1 MKYPLSENEIFS
13 HRPKPFFFIT
23 TSEEADLTLS
33 KTRQSLKELKD
44 CGFGGF
50 ILFNKAYTKENYLDD
65 GWFAMVENFAIAAR
79 ELGLAMWINDGFDFP
94 PGNVAG
100 KVEEIAP
107 ELKQQRIRMENG
119 ELQIKEEAWGFPAFE
134 HPRSG
139 ELFVELVYEEYKKRV
154 GQYFGDPIV
163 GFFSDADNRRIFPDV
178 MYDKNAPA
186 WDYFPWTDDFAE
198 SFRAQYGYDILPH
211 LEGVLKREST
221 VYSRDYWEHAGRLY
235 HRWFKNNHA
244 WLQKHDLLYTGHTSD
259 SSPFLY
265 HHAPRSSCFSEGRFS
280 DLESNFDFPGTDQ
293 EMLAIDTGKH
303 LRIETMYQPHAVW
316 GQSLAVRMKDY
327 FDMTHDTRA
336 KQAFS
341 TAFMYG
347 RKEVMCEMF
356 AASNFGVSPA
366 ELKQISTFQI
376 MQGVTF
382 VVPHAYHYR
391 FNGDIKYFAPPE
403 FSNRGMIGYSINQ
416 LNDEIAELTC
426 MMSKGRSLCPVALL
440 DPTDAVW
447 MNDFEE
453 EKFFCAFAA
462 LNRLPYGYAICDAG
476 KIVSGQVDF
485 QVVVAAGFSLG
496 EETRAEFAK
505 KGIAVLDETELDKL
519 ADLISCDVS
528 FTGTGTPHFVRKIID
543 GEEFTFI
550 ANVEN
555 EQPVQGVL
563 TAYGKEK
570 EVFLYPGDCYYISA
584 SYDNIPAPEKAG
596 VSVCNLPETM
606 EVTFSQ
612 PNLLPMEW
620 FADATVK
627 TEDAPTLSFPFTC
640 SDALAGVKLYIP
652 KIGIVTSV
660 MLDGAALTGCDGMV
674 YDDAY
679 TVYSLPDL
687 KAGGHEIAIGK
698 GGAFHDYDRIF
709 LEGEFD
715 VAIGGSTAPHKCV
728 LNLYNMKVSVPEKVE
743 VTLSRRRNTLST
755 QKSWALQGQP
765 FYSGETV
772 YRCTL
777 DLPEDG
783 TYRLKLPAVRDVV
796 DLYVD
801 GICWGRITRP
811 PYSFRLNAAKGAHE
825 ITLRI
830 VNSLGNQ
837 MECYAEES
845 GLLSGGV
852 MEKI

>member
-1 MKYPLSENEIFS
+1 MQYPLSENEIFAY
-13 HRPKPFFFIT
+13 RPKPFFFIT
-23 TSEEADLTLS
+23 TSDPTDLTPE
-33 KTRQSLKELKD
+33 KTLESLQDLKE

-50 ILFNKAYTKENYLDD
+50 VLFNKAYTEENYLGE
-65 GWFAMVENFAIAAR
+65 GWFTMVRNFAAAAKK
-79 ELGLAMWINDGFDFP
+79 LGLIMWINDGFDFP

-100 KVEEIAP
+100 KVEKIAP
-107 ELKQQRIRMENG
+107 ELKQKRVRMENG
-119 ELQIKEEAWGFPAFE
+119 QPKVEEVDWGFPAFE

-139 ELFVELVYEEYKKRV
+139 ELFVELVYEQYKKEV

-178 MYDKNAPA
+178 MYNKNAPA

-198 SFRAQYGYDILPH
+198 SFQAAYGYDIVPH
-211 LEGVLKREST
+211 MDGVLKREST
-221 VYSRDYWEHAGRLY
+221 KYSRDYWEHAGRMY

-303 LRIETMYQPHAVW
+303 LRIESMYQPHAVW
-316 GQSLAVRMKDY
+316 GQPLAVRMKDY

-347 RKEVMCEMF
+347 KKEVMCEMF

-416 LNDEIAELTC
+416 LNDEIAQLTC
-426 MMSKGRSLCPVALL
+426 MMSKGQSLCPIALL

-453 EKFFCAFAA
+453 EKFFDAFTA
-462 LNRLPYGYAICDAG
+462 LNRLPYGYAICDAE
-476 KIVSGQVDF
+476 KIASGAVKF
-485 QVVVAAGFSLG
+485 QVAIAAGFSPDDATKAKFEKLG
-496 EETRAEFAK
+496 VT
-505 KGIAVLDETELDKL
+505 LLNETELHKL
-519 ADLISCDVS
+519 PSLIPCDV
-528 FTGTGTPHFVRKIID
+528 TYCGTGTPHFVRKNID
-543 GEEFTFI
+543 GEEFCFI

-555 EQPVQGVL
+555 SEPVVGKL

-570 EVFLYPGDCYYISA
+570 EICLYPGDVIYISA
-584 SYDNIPAPEKAG
+584 NYDNIPEPEKTGTIVAR
-596 VSVCNLPETM
+596 LPEIM
-606 EVTFSQ
+606 DANFHR
-612 PNLLPMEW
+612 PNLIQMEW
-620 FADATVK
+620 FAGGVIK
-627 TEDAPTLSFPFTC
+627 TESDALLRFPFTC
-640 SDALAGVKLYIP
+640 ADSLDHVKLFIP
-652 KIGIVTSV
+652 KTDIVTSV
-660 MLDGAALTGCDGMV
+660 TLDGVALTAYKGIV
-674 YDDAY
+674 YDDEYTAY
-679 TVYSLPDL
+679 VLETLPV
-687 KAGGHEIAIGK
+687 GVHEIAIGK
-698 GGAFHDYDRIF
+698 NGAFHDYDRI
-709 LEGEFD
+709 LLWGEFD
-715 VAIGGSTAPHKCV
+715 VDITCSTEPYKTV
-728 LNLYNMKVSVPEKVE
+728 LNLYNIKVSVPETVE
-743 VTLSRRRNTLST
+743 ITLYKRRTTLST
-755 QKSWALQGQP
+755 QKSWAEQGQP
-765 FYSGETV
+765 FYSSKVDYT
-772 YRCTL
+772 CTL
-777 DLPEDG
+777 ELPEKG
-783 TYRLKLPAVRDVV
+783 AYRLTLPRVRDVV

-801 GICWGRITRP
+801 GLSMGRITRP
-811 PYSFRLNAAKGAHE
+811 PYSFTFETHKGLHE
-825 ITLRI
+825 IKLRV
-830 VNSLGNQ
+830 VNSLGNE

-845 GLLSGGV
+845 GILQGGII
-852 MEKI
+852 EKI

>member
-1 MKYPLSENEIFS
+1 MKYPLSENEIFAY
-13 HRPKPFFFIT
+13 RPKPFFFIT
-23 TSEEADLTLS
+23 TSDEADLTPE
-33 KTRQSLKELKD
+33 KTEQSLRELKD

-50 ILFNKAYTKENYLDD
+50 ILFNKAYTEKNYLGD
-65 GWFAMVENFAIAAR
+65 GWFDMVRNFAAAAKK
-79 ELGLAMWINDGFDFP
+79 LGLEMWINDGFDFP

-100 KVEEIAP
+100 KVEKIAP
-107 ELKQQRIRMENG
+107 ELKQKRVRMKDG
-119 ELQIKEEAWGFPAFE
+119 QLKIVEEDWGFPAFE

-154 GQYFGDPIV
+154 GQYFGNPIV

-178 MYDKNAPA
+178 MYSKNAPA

-198 SFRAQYGYDILPH
+198 SFQAHYGYDIIPH

-221 VYSRDYWEHAGRLY
+221 NYSRDYWEHAGRMY

-244 WLQKHDLLYTGHTSD
+244 WLQKHNLLYTGHTSD

-316 GQSLAVRMKDY
+316 GRPLALRMKDY

-347 RKEVMCEMF
+347 KKEVMCEMF

-376 MQGVTF
+376 MQGITF

-403 FSNRGMIGYSINQ
+403 FSGRGMIGYSVNQ

-426 MMSKGRSLCPVALL
+426 MMSKGQSLCPVALL

-453 EKFFCAFAA
+453 EKFFSAFAA
-462 LNRLPYGYAICDAG
+462 LNRLPYGYAICDTE
-476 KIVSGQVDF
+476 KILSGQVKF
-485 QVVVAAGFSLG
+485 QAAIAAGFQVDDAI
-496 EETRAEFAK
+496 TAKFAEL
-505 KGIAVLDETELDKL
+505 GIALLNETELDKL
-519 ADLISCDVS
+519 ADLISCDVVY
-528 FTGTGTPHFVRKIID
+528 TGTGTPHFVRKIID
-543 GEEFTFI
+543 TEEFCFV

-555 EQPVQGVL
+555 AEPIRGKL
-563 TAYGKEK
+563 AAYGKEK
-570 EVFLYPGDCYYISA
+570 EICLYPGDVVYISA
-584 SYDNIPAPEKAG
+584 SYDNIPELPKTGTPVAT
-596 VSVCNLPETM
+596 LPETM
-606 EVTFSQ
+606 DVTFAQ

-620 FADATVK
+620 FAGAAVK
-627 TEDAPTLSFPFTC
+627 TEDAPTLSFPFAC
-640 SDALAGVKLYIP
+640 ADALAGIKLYIP
-652 KIGIVTSV
+652 KTPIVTSV
-660 MLDGAALTGCDGMV
+660 TLDGEALAGCDGMV

-679 TVYSLPDL
+679 TIYAFPEL
-687 KAGGHEIAIGK
+687 KSGAHEIAIGK
-698 GGAFHDYDRIF
+698 NGAFHDYDRIF

-715 VAIGGSTAPHKCV
+715 ISISGSTHPHKVV
-728 LNLYNMKVSVPEKVE
+728 LNLYNIKVSVPETVE
-743 VTLSRRRNTLST
+743 VSLSARRNTLSS
-755 QKSWALQGQP
+755 QQSWALQGQT
-765 FYSGETV
+765 FYSGEAE
-772 YRCTL
+772 YSCTME
-777 DLPEDG
+777 LPENG
-783 TYRLKLPAVRDVV
+783 EYRLTMPRVRDVV
-796 DLYVD
+796 DLYLD
-801 GICWGRITRP
+801 GQHLGRITRP
-811 PYSFRLNAAKGAHE
+811 PYSFTFPAAKGWHKLS
-825 ITLRI
+825 LRV

-845 GLLSGGV
+845 GILQGGII
-852 MEKI
+852 EKI

>member
-1 MKYPLSENEIFS
+1 MKYPLSENEVFAY
-13 HRPKPFFFIT
+13 RPKPFFFIT
-23 TSEEADLTLS
+23 TSDDSDLTLER
-33 KTRQSLKELKD
+33 TRQSLKELKD

-50 ILFNKAYTKENYLDD
+50 ILFNKAYTEANYLGD
-65 GWFAMVENFAIAAR
+65 GWFTMVENFAIAAR
-79 ELGLAMWINDGFDFP
+79 ELGLEMWINDGFDFP

-100 KVEEIAP
+100 KVEKIAP
-107 ELKQQRIRMENG
+107 ELKQKRVRMENG
-119 ELQIKEEAWGFPAFE
+119 TLTVKEEDWGFPAFE

-198 SFRAQYGYDILPH
+198 SFEAAYGYDILPH
-211 LEGVLKREST
+211 MEGVLKREST
-221 VYSRDYWEHAGRLY
+221 VYSRDYWEHAGRMY

-280 DLESNFDFPGTDQ
+280 DLESQFDFPGTDQ

-303 LRIETMYQPHAVW
+303 LRIESMYQPHAVW
-316 GQSLAVRMKDY
+316 GQPLALRMKDY

-347 RKEVMCEMF
+347 KKEVMCEMF

-366 ELKQISTFQI
+366 EQKQISTFQI

-403 FSNRGMIGYSINQ
+403 FSDRGMIGYCVNQ

-426 MMSKGRSLCPVALL
+426 MMSNGQSLCPVALL

-453 EKFFCAFAA
+453 EKFFSAFAA

-476 KIVSGQVDF
+476 KILSGQVQF
-485 QVVVAAGFSLG
+485 RVAIAAGFEVDAETKAKFAQLG
-496 EETRAEFAK
+496 VAL
-505 KGIAVLDETELDKL
+505 LDETELSKL
-519 ADLISCDVS
+519 SALIPCDVS
-528 FTGTGTPHFVRKIID
+528 YSGTGTPHFVRKNIE
-543 GEEFTFI
+543 GEEFCFI

-555 EQPVQGVL
+555 AEPVVGKL
-563 TAYGKEK
+563 TAYGRKKEI
-570 EVFLYPGDCYYISA
+570 FLYPGDCYYISA
-584 SYDNIPAPEKAG
+584 SFDNIPDPEKAG
-596 VSVCNLPETM
+596 KVAATLPETM
-606 EVTFSQ
+606 DVSFAQ
-612 PNLLPMEW
+612 PNILPMEW
-620 FADATVK
+620 FAGGIIK
-627 TEDAPTLSFPFTC
+627 TEGDPHLVFPFAC
-640 SDALAGVKLYIP
+640 ADSLANVKLYIP
-652 KIGIVTSV
+652 KTEILTSV
-660 MLDGAALTGCDGMV
+660 ALDGTALSGCDGKV
-674 YDDAY
+674 YDDDY
-679 TVYSLPDL
+679 WMYQLPEL
-687 KAGGHEIAIGK
+687 EAGKHQIAIQK
-698 GGAFHDYDRIF
+698 TGAFHDYDRIF

-715 VAIGGSTAPHKCV
+715 VAVAGSTAPYKTV
-728 LNLYNMKVSVPEKVE
+728 LNLYNIKVSVPETVE
-743 VTLSRRRNTLST
+743 VTLSQRRNSLATDT
-755 QKSWALQGQP
+755 SWALQGQT
-765 FYSGETV
+765 FYSGEAE
-772 YRCTL
+772 YSCTL
-777 DLPEDG
+777 ELPENG
-783 TYRLKLPAVRDVV
+783 NYRLKLPRVRDVV
-796 DLYVD
+796 DLYLD
-801 GICWGRITRP
+801 GQHLGRITRP
-811 PYSFRLNAAKGAHE
+811 PYSFSFAADQGAHK
-825 ITLRI
+825 ITLRV

-845 GLLSGGV
+845 GIMAGGII
-852 MEKI
+852 EKL

>member
-1 MKYPLSENEIFS
+1 MKYPLSENEIFAY
-13 HRPKPFFFIT
+13 RPKPFFFIT
-23 TSEEADLTLS
+23 TSDEADLTPE
-33 KTRQSLKELKD
+33 KTEQSLRELKD

-50 ILFNKAYTKENYLDD
+50 ILFNKAYTEKNYLGD
-65 GWFAMVENFAIAAR
+65 GWFDMVRNFAAAAKK
-79 ELGLAMWINDGFDFP
+79 LGLEMWINDGFDFP

-100 KVEEIAP
+100 KVEKIAP
-107 ELKQQRIRMENG
+107 ELKQQRIRMKNG
-119 ELQIKEEAWGFPAFE
+119 QLKVAEEDWGFPAFE

-154 GQYFGDPIV
+154 GEYFGNPIV

-178 MYDKNAPA
+178 MYDKNIPA
-186 WDYFPWTDDFAE
+186 WDYFPWTEDFAE
-198 SFRAQYGYDILPH
+198 SFEATYGYDIIPH
-211 LEGVLKREST
+211 MEGVLKREST
-221 VYSRDYWEHAGRLY
+221 KFSRDYWEHAGRMY
-235 HRWFKNNHA
+235 YRWFKNNHE
-244 WLQKHDLLYTGHTSD
+244 WLQRHDLLYTGHTSD

-316 GQSLAVRMKDY
+316 GQPLDLRMKDY

-347 RKEVMCEMF
+347 KKEVMCEMF

-366 ELKQISTFQI
+366 ELTQISTFQI

-403 FSNRGMIGYSINQ
+403 FSSRGMIGYSVNQ

-426 MMSKGRSLCPVALL
+426 MMSKGQSLCPVALL

-453 EKFFCAFAA
+453 EKYFSAFAA
-462 LNRLPYGYAICDAG
+462 LNRLPYGYAICDAE
-476 KIVSGQVDF
+476 KILSGQVKF
-485 QVVVAAGFSLG
+485 RAAIAAGFQVDDAIKAKFAELG
-496 EETRAEFAK
+496 VA
-505 KGIAVLDETELDKL
+505 LLNETELDKL
-519 ADLISCDVS
+519 ADLISCDVTY
-528 FTGTGTPHFVRKIID
+528 TGTGTPHFVRKLID
-543 GEEFTFI
+543 GEEFCFV

-555 EQPVQGVL
+555 AEPVRGKL

-570 EVFLYPGDCYYISA
+570 EIFLYPGDVVYISA

-596 VSVCNLPETM
+596 TPVAALPDTM
-606 EVTFSQ
+606 EVTFRQ

-620 FADATVK
+620 FAGAVIK
-627 TEDAPTLSFPFTC
+627 TEDAPALFFPFAC
-640 SDALAGVKLYIP
+640 ADDLAGIKLYIP
-652 KIGIVTSV
+652 KTHIVTSV
-660 MLDGAALTGCDGMV
+660 TLDGAALTGCDGMV

-679 TVYSLPDL
+679 MVYALPEL
-687 KAGGHEIAIGK
+687 KSGAHEIAIGK
-698 GGAFHDYDRIF
+698 NAPFHDYDRIF

-715 VAIGGSTAPHKCV
+715 LSIGGSTQPHKCV
-728 LNLYNMKVSVPEKVE
+728 LNLYNIKVSVPETVE
-743 VTLSRRRNTLST
+743 VTLSARRNTLST
-755 QKSWALQGQP
+755 NKSWALQGQT
-765 FYSGETV
+765 FYSGEVEYSCTV
-772 YRCTL
+772 E
-777 DLPEDG
+777 LPEDG
-783 TYRLKLPAVRDVV
+783 QYRLSMPQVRDVV
-796 DLYVD
+796 DLYLD
-801 GICWGRITRP
+801 GQHLGRITRP
-811 PYSFRLNAAKGAHE
+811 PYSFTFPAVKGLHKL
-825 ITLRI
+825 TLRV

-837 MECYAEES
+837 MECYAEQS
-845 GLLSGGV
+845 GILQGGII
-852 MEKI
+852 EKI

>member
-1 MKYPLSENEIFS
+1 MKYSLSESEIFAY
-13 HRPKPFFFIT
+13 RPKPFFFIT
-23 TSEEADLTLS
+23 TSDDSDLTPG
-33 KTRQSLKELKD
+33 KTEQSLKELKD

-50 ILFNKAYTKENYLDD
+50 ILFNKAYTEENYLGD
-65 GWFAMVENFAIAAR
+65 GWFNMVKNFAVAAKK
-79 ELGLAMWINDGFDFP
+79 LGLEMWINDGFDFP

-100 KVEEIAP
+100 KVEKIAP
-107 ELKQQRIRMENG
+107 ELKQKHICMEDG
-119 ELQIKEEAWGFPAFE
+119 QLKIKEEEWGFPAFE

-154 GQYFGDPIV
+154 GEYFGDPIV
-163 GFFSDADNRRIFPDV
+163 GFFSDADNRRIFPNV
-178 MYDKNAPA
+178 MYDHNDPA

-198 SFRAQYGYDILPH
+198 SFQAVYGYDIIPH
-211 LEGVLKREST
+211 MEKVLGRECIPQ
-221 VYSRDYWEHAGRLY
+221 SRDYWEHAGRMY
-235 HRWFKNNHA
+235 HRWFKNNHE
-244 WLQKHDLLYTGHTSD
+244 WLQRHDLLYTGHTSD

-293 EMLAIDTGKH
+293 EMMAIDTGKH

-316 GQSLAVRMKDY
+316 GQPLDLRMKDY

-336 KQAFS
+336 KQAGS
-341 TAFMYG
+341 TAFMYD

-426 MMSKGRSLCPVALL
+426 MMSKGSSVCPVALL

-453 EKFFCAFAA
+453 EKFFAAFTA
-462 LNRLPYGYAICDAG
+462 LNRLPYGYVICDAE
-476 KIVSGQVDF
+476 KIISGAVPF
-485 QVVVAAGFSLG
+485 RVAIAAGFRVDDAL
-496 EETRAEFAK
+496 RAKLAE
-505 KGIAVLDETELDKL
+505 KGVALLDETELNKL
-519 ADLISCDVS
+519 SDLIPCDVAYQ
-528 FTGTGTPHFVRKIID
+528 GTGTPHFLRKVID
-543 GEEFTFI
+543 GEEFCFV

-555 EQPVQGVL
+555 AEPVQGKL

-570 EVFLYPGDCYYISA
+570 DIFLYPGEVIYISP
-584 SYDNIPAPEKAG
+584 SYDNIPEPEKAG
-596 VSVCNLPETM
+596 TPVASLPTEM
-606 EVTFSQ
+606 AVTFHQ
-612 PNLLPMEW
+612 PNLLPLEW
-620 FADATVK
+620 FAGAAIK
-627 TEDAPTLSFPFTC
+627 TEDVNVLRFPFICT
-640 SDALAGVKLYIP
+640 DALTGVKLYIP
-652 KIGIVTSV
+652 KTQIVTSV
-660 MLDGAALTGCDGMV
+660 TLDGAAITGCDGSV

-679 TVYSLPDL
+679 TVYSLADL
-687 KAGGHEIAIGK
+687 APGSHEIAICK
-698 GGAFHDYDRIF
+698 NGAFHDYDRLF

-715 VAIGGSTAPHKCV
+715 VSVDGSTEPYKCV
-728 LNLYNMKVSVPEKVE
+728 LNLYNIKVSVPETVE
-743 VTLSRRRNTLST
+743 VTLSKRRNALST
-755 QKSWALQGQP
+755 RISWAEQGQI
-765 FYSGETV
+765 FYSGETEYSCCV
-772 YRCTL
+772 

-783 TYRLKLPAVRDVV
+783 EYRLTMPRVRDVV
-796 DLYVD
+796 DMYLD
-801 GICWGRITRP
+801 GKNLGRIIRP
-811 PYSFRLNAAKGAHE
+811 PYAFRFAASKGAHK
-825 ITLRI
+825 ITLRV

-845 GLLSGGV
+845 GLLCGGTV
-852 MEKI
+852 ERI

>member
-1 MKYPLSENEIFS
+1 MKYPLSESEIFAY
-13 HRPKPFFFIT
+13 RPKPFFFIT
-23 TSEEADLTLS
+23 SSDDSDLTPE
-33 KTRQSLKELKD
+33 KTEQSLRELKA

-50 ILFNKAYTKENYLDD
+50 ILFNKAYTEKNYLGD
-65 GWFAMVENFAIAAR
+65 GWFSMVENFAAAAKK
-79 ELGLAMWINDGFDFP
+79 LGLTMWINDGFDFP

-100 KVEEIAP
+100 KVEKIAP
-107 ELKQQRIRMENG
+107 ELKQKRVRMENG
-119 ELQIKEEAWGFPAFE
+119 QLKIKEEDWGFPAFE

-198 SFRAQYGYDILPH
+198 SFRAAYGYDIIPH
-211 LEGVLKREST
+211 MEGVLKREST
-221 VYSRDYWEHAGRLY
+221 KFSRDYWEHAGRLY
-235 HRWFKNNHA
+235 HRWFKNNHE
-244 WLQKHDLLYTGHTSD
+244 WLQKHNLLYTGHTSD

-280 DLESNFDFPGTDQ
+280 DLERHFDFPGTDQ

-303 LRIETMYQPHAVW
+303 LRIESMYQPHAVW
-316 GQSLAVRMKDY
+316 GQPLALRMKDY

-341 TAFMYG
+341 TAFMYD
-347 RKEVMCEMF
+347 RREVMCEMF

-426 MMSKGRSLCPVALL
+426 MMSKGKSLCPVALL

-453 EKFFCAFAA
+453 EKFFAAFAA
-462 LNRLPYGYAICDAG
+462 LNRLPYGYAICDAE
-476 KIVSGQVDF
+476 KIVSGAVKF
-485 QVVVAAGFSLG
+485 QVAIAAGFKADDAL
-496 EETRAEFAK
+496 RAEFAE
-505 KGIAVLDETELDKL
+505 KGVALLDETQLDKL
-519 ADLISCDVS
+519 ADLITCDVS
-528 FTGTGTPHFVRKIID
+528 YTGTGTPHFVRKIID
-543 GEEFTFI
+543 GEEFCFV

-555 EQPVQGVL
+555 AEPVQGKL
-563 TAYGKEK
+563 TAYGKQK
-570 EVFLYPGDCYYISA
+570 EIFLYPGDVIYISA
-584 SYDNIPAPEKAG
+584 DYDNIPAPEKAG
-596 VSVCNLPETM
+596 AEVAALPEIM
-606 EVTFSQ
+606 DVTFKQ

-620 FADATVK
+620 FAGGTVK
-627 TEDAPTLSFPFTC
+627 TEDGDLRFPFTC
-640 SDALAGVKLYIP
+640 ADALTDVKLYIP
-652 KIGIVTSV
+652 KNPIVTEI
-660 MLDGAALTGCDGMV
+660 MLDGAALTGCDGTV

-679 TVYSLPDL
+679 TVYGFDPTPGS
-687 KAGGHEIAIGK
+687 HEITIGK
-698 GGAFHDYDRIF
+698 NGAFHDYDRIL

-715 VAIGGSTAPHKCV
+715 VSVDGSTDPHKVV
-728 LNLYNMKVSVPEKVE
+728 LHLYNIKVSVPETVE
-743 VTLSRRRNTLST
+743 ITLSKRRNTLST
-755 QKSWALQGQP
+755 QKSWAEQGQT
-765 FYSGETV
+765 FYSGETD
-772 YRCTL
+772 YSCSI
-777 DLPEDG
+777 DLSEDG
-783 TYRLKLPAVRDVV
+783 EYRLKLPRVRDVV
-796 DLYVD
+796 DLYLD
-801 GICWGRITRP
+801 GVCLGRITRP
-811 PYSFRLNAAKGAHE
+811 PYSFCFTAAKGSHKL
-825 ITLRI
+825 TLRV

-845 GLLSGGV
+845 GLLRGGV
-852 MEKI
+852 IEKI

>member
-1 MKYPLSENEIFS
+1 MKYPLSEKEIFAY
-13 HRPKPFFFIT
+13 RPKPFFFIT
-23 TSEEADLTLS
+23 SSDDSDLTVD
-33 KTRQSLKELKD
+33 KTRQSLSQLKD

-50 ILFNKAYTKENYLDD
+50 ILFNKAYTEKNYLGE
-65 GWFAMVENFAIAAR
+65 GWFTMVENFAIAAK
-79 ELGLAMWINDGFDFP
+79 ELGLEMWINDGFDFP

-100 KVEEIAP
+100 KVEKIAP
-107 ELKQQRIRMENG
+107 ELKQKRIRMENG
-119 ELQIKEEAWGFPAFE
+119 TLAVKEEDWGFPAFE

-198 SFRAQYGYDILPH
+198 SFQAQYGYDIIPYM
-211 LEGVLKREST
+211 EGVLKREST

-244 WLQKHDLLYTGHTSD
+244 WLQKHNLLYTGHTSD

-303 LRIETMYQPHAVW
+303 LRIESMYQPHAVW
-316 GQSLAVRMKDY
+316 GQPLALRMKDY

-347 RKEVMCEMF
+347 KKEVMCEMF

-391 FNGDIKYFAPPE
+391 FNSDIKYFAPPE

-426 MMSKGRSLCPVALL
+426 MMSKGQSLCPIALL

-453 EKFFCAFAA
+453 EKFFSAFSA
-462 LNRLPYGYAICDAG
+462 LNRLPYGYAICDAE
-476 KIVSGQVDF
+476 KILSGQVKF
-485 QVVVAAGFSLG
+485 QVAIAAGFEVEDAIKAKFADLG
-496 EETRAEFAK
+496 VTL
-505 KGIAVLDETELDKL
+505 LDETQFDKL
-519 ADLISCDVS
+519 SDLIACDVAY
-528 FTGTGTPHFVRKIID
+528 TGTGTPHFVRKVID
-543 GEEFTFI
+543 GEEFCFI

-555 EQPVQGVL
+555 AEPVQGKL

-570 EVFLYPGDCYYISA
+570 EICLYPGDVVYISA
-584 SYDNIPAPEKAG
+584 SYDNISAPEASG
-596 VSVCNLPETM
+596 TPVANLPEIM
-606 EVTFSQ
+606 DVTFSA
-612 PNLLPMEW
+612 PNILPMEW
-620 FADATVK
+620 FAGAAIK
-627 TEDAPTLSFPFTC
+627 TEDVPVLRFPLACT
-640 SDALAGVKLYIP
+640 DALSGVKLYIP
-652 KIGIVTSV
+652 KTDIVTAV
-660 MLDGAALTGCDGMV
+660 TLDGITISGCDGMV

-679 TVYSLPDL
+679 TVYTLADL
-687 KAGGHEIAIGK
+687 APGMHEIAIRK
-698 GGAFHDYDRIF
+698 NGAFHDYDRIF

-715 VAIGGSTAPHKCV
+715 VAIDGSREPHKCV
-728 LNLYNMKVSVPEKVE
+728 LNLYNIKVSVPETANI
-743 VTLSRRRNTLST
+743 TLRQRRNTLST
-755 QKSWALQGQP
+755 EKSWALQGQI
-765 FYSGETV
+765 FYSGETE
-772 YRCTL
+772 YTCTL
-777 DLPEDG
+777 QIPEDG
-783 TYRLKLPAVRDVV
+783 NYRLRLPKVRDVV
-796 DLYVD
+796 DLYLD
-801 GICWGRITRP
+801 DIHLGRIIRP
-811 PYSFRLNAAKGAHE
+811 PYSFGFSATKGSH
-825 ITLRI
+825 TLKLQV

-845 GLLSGGV
+845 GIIAGGII
-852 MEKI
+852 EKI

>member
-1 MKYPLSENEIFS
+1 MKYPLSDNEVFAY
-13 HRPKPFFFIT
+13 RPKPFFFIT
-23 TSEEADLTLS
+23 TSDPADLTPE
-33 KTRQSLKELKD
+33 KTEESLRQLKA

-50 ILFNKAYTKENYLDD
+50 VLFNKAYTEENYLGD
-65 GWFAMVENFAIAAR
+65 GWFDMVRNFAAAAKK
-79 ELGLAMWINDGFDFP
+79 LGLIMWINDGFDFP

-100 KVEEIAP
+100 KVEKIAP
-107 ELKQQRIRMENG
+107 ELKQKRVRMENG
-119 ELQIKEEAWGFPAFE
+119 RLKVEEVDWGFPAFE

-154 GQYFGDPIV
+154 GDYFGDPIV

-178 MYDKNAPA
+178 MYDRNAPA

-198 SFRAQYGYDILPH
+198 SFEAAYGYDILPH
-211 LEGVLKREST
+211 MEGVLQREST
-221 VYSRDYWEHAGRLY
+221 AYSRDYWEHAGRLY
-235 HRWFKNNHA
+235 HRWFKGNHE

-280 DLESNFDFPGTDQ
+280 DLERNFDFPGTDQ

-303 LRIETMYQPHAVW
+303 LRLESMYQPHALW
-316 GQSLAVRMKDY
+316 GQPLALRMKDY

-347 RKEVMCEMF
+347 KKEVMCEMF

-403 FSNRGMIGYSINQ
+403 FSDRGMIGYSINQ

-426 MMSKGRSLCPVALL
+426 LMSKGQSLCPVALL

-453 EKFFCAFAA
+453 ETFFSAFTQ
-462 LNRLPYGYAICDAG
+462 LNRLPYGYAICDAE
-476 KIVSGQVDF
+476 KILSGQVKF
-485 QVVVAAGFSLG
+485 QVAIAAGFQVD
-496 EETRAEFAK
+496 EATRAKFAEL
-505 KGIAVLDETELDKL
+505 GITLLDESQLDAL
-519 ADLISCDVS
+519 RALIPCDVAYQ
-528 FTGTGTPHFVRKIID
+528 GTGTPHFVRKIID
-543 GEEFTFI
+543 GEEFCFV

-555 EQPVQGVL
+555 AQPVAGKL

-570 EVFLYPGDCYYISA
+570 ELFLHPGDVVYISA
-584 SYDNIPAPEKAG
+584 NYDNIPAPEADGTVIAK
-596 VSVCNLPETM
+596 LPETM
-606 EVTFSQ
+606 DVTFAN

-620 FADATVK
+620 FDGGVVK
-627 TEDAPTLSFPFTC
+627 TESDQALRFPFTC
-640 SDALAGVKLYIP
+640 RDTLTGKLYIP
-652 KIGIVTSV
+652 KNSV
-660 MLDGAALTGCDGMV
+660 LDSVLLDGKELTGCDGMV
-674 YDDAY
+674 YDDPY
-679 TVYSLPDL
+679 WVYDLPQL
-687 KAGGHEIAIGK
+687 TAGDHQITICK
-698 GGAFHDYDRIF
+698 IGAFHDYDRIF

-715 VAIGGSTAPHKCV
+715 VAIESDNQPHKVV
-728 LNLYNMKVSVPEKVE
+728 LNLYNIKVSVPKEAKI
-743 VTLSRRRNTLST
+743 TLSARRSTLSIT
-755 QKSWALQGQP
+755 ESWALQGQP
-765 FYSGETV
+765 FYSGKVEYTC
-772 YRCTL
+772 RTE
-777 DLPEDG
+777 LPEDG
-783 TYRLKLPAVRDVV
+783 RYRLQFPCIRDVA
-796 DLYVD
+796 DLYLD
-801 GICWGRITRP
+801 GKCLGRITRP
-811 PYSFRLNAAKGAHE
+811 PYSFCFEAGKGPHTL
-825 ITLRI
+825 TLR
-830 VNSLGNQ
+830 VANSLGNQ

-845 GLLSGGV
+845 GILAGGGI
-852 MEKI
+852 EKL